1 MERTVRFLV
10 APLEMDLFGD
20 EIIEYADK
28 YIGLSIEDL
37 GLSIVEVS
45 VKCENQNQCVKT
57 AIMKL
62 FDAWKGDRFSVIG
75 CY

>member
-10 APLEMDLFGD
+10 APMEMDLFAS
-20 EIIEYADK
+20 EITEYADNN
-28 YIGLSIEDL
+28 ICLPIEDL
-37 GLSIVEVS
+37 GLSIVEVT
-45 VKCENQNQCVKT
+45 VKCENQYQCVKT

-62 FDAWKGDRFSVIG
+62 FNTWKGDRFEVIG